1 LEDSDNIIFS
11 DIIIFEIDKL
21 TKEYVKI
28 LNNII
33 KKCSSKEVFI
43 FCEDVENKF
52 LLKYALH
59 FSLNKLHL
67 LSESDENIEKLLKS
81 ISKNIDI
88 KNSEKLQIEISKK
101 INSFFALMLFHN
113 DKLVFVND
121 KTKKLFDCNDLS
133 SIDNIIKNSEKISD
147 LLNQEENGKI
157 DFVMK
162 NSSGEDW
169 NYEFFLD
176 IFENGVDKLIT
187 IVTQNKVEKNESF
200 LTTINRFMFIEK
212 LKDRLVQN
220 DINNIPTS
228 IVCINISNYN
238 KLLSVSGS
246 IAVHDFVKKFIEKL
260 CFYKNTCQ
268 DLSQWTPSF
277 FVFLVEAESFKH
289 TKEELD
295 SMHQK
300 LIYSELDDKI
310 SPIITSSALCI
321 NKLEINDIISS
332 IDQISQHEFKAKD
345 FNSSDYFEINH
356 FSDYLEENE
365 QIEHYLQSCIPNK
378 TPIKLLNIY
387 KGLCINTASRVI
399 QIKENS
405 YFLHCENLQAY
416 SMKFDNKTVI
426 QSADLPKDIEA
437 DIKYVNIE
445 KKYAIL
451 ENLHYL
457 EFSANNRQHTR
468 VQLSIRTPITFK
480 YLRYSYQGEI
490 LDISTQAIAMK
501 FNHSL
506 SDEIVSKEVGLQFK
520 LPDESMNDGFALMDI
535 TAKVVNIGDIDA
547 TKSKVIVMINLES
560 PYDSYLLKYMYER
573 QKELILELKKAIKV
587 HKRIN

>member
-1 LEDSDNIIFS
+1 MEDSDNIIFS

>member
-1 LEDSDNIIFS
+1 MEDSDNIIFS
-11 DIIIFEIDKL
+11 DIIIFEIDEL

-490 LDISTQAIAMK
+490 LDISTKAIAMK

-587 HKRIN
+587 HTRIN